1 MIASLRAE
9 NLKTRKRWANW
20 ILLAIL
26 LAWIV
31 LLTYLTFYLVIRLSP
46 HSIQGPVPAS
56 VLKRRLFPENYVPT
70 VLNAAESIGAAIMLI
85 FGALSTAS
93 EYGWLTVQTILIQKP
108 ARLAVLGGKLLGNGI
123 STVLVSLALLAITAL
138 ASYVVL
144 TIDSSSSA
152 WPSWEVTLKA
162 FGALVL
168 QLTVWASLGAFLGIA
183 FRSAAAA
190 IGGGLVYLFVVEA
203 LLGSLFR
210 TTPVVKEILKF
221 LPGVNGSAIN
231 ATFPATIRDT
241 SGATQLVG
249 AGRGVVTLLLYLA
262 VITISSL
269 LIFQERDVGGSYTK
283 PDRVSGC
290 SH

>member
-9 NLKTRKRWANW
+9 SLKTRKRWANW
-20 ILLAIL
+20 ILFAIL

-31 LLTYLTFYLVIRLSP
+31 LLTYLTFYLVVRLSP

-108 ARLAVLGGKLLGNGI
+108 TRSAVLGGKLLAIGI
-123 STVLVSLALLAITAL
+123 STVLVSLAVLAITAL

-144 TIDSSSSA
+144 TIDNSSSA

-168 QLTVWASLGAFLGIA
+168 QLAVWTSLGAFLGIA

-203 LLGSLFR
+203 LFGNLFR
-210 TTPVVKEILKF
+210 TTPVVKQILKL
-221 LPGVNGSAIN
+221 LPGVNAGAVN
-231 ATFPATIRDT
+231 ASFPVTIRDST
-241 SGATQLVG
+241 ATTQLVG

-262 VITISSL
+262 IFTIGSL
-269 LIFQERDVGGSYTK
+269 LIFRERDVGGS
-283 PDRVSGC
+283 
-290 SH
+290 

>member
-9 NLKTRKRWANW
+9 NLKIRKRWANW
-20 ILLAIL
+20 ILFAIL

-31 LLTYLTFYLVIRLSP
+31 LLTYLTLYLVVRLSP

-70 VLNAAESIGAAIMLI
+70 LLNAAESIGAAILLI

-108 ARLAVLGGKLLGNGI
+108 ARWAVLGGKLLGAGI
-123 STVLVSLALLAITAL
+123 TTVLVSLALMGVAAL
-138 ASYVVL
+138 ASYVVV
-144 TIDSSSSA
+144 TIDSSSST
-152 WPSWEVTLKA
+152 WPSWEITLKA

-168 QLTVWASLGAFLGIA
+168 QLAVWASLGALLGIA

-221 LPGVNGSAIN
+221 LPGVNGGAIN
-231 ATFPATIRDT
+231 ASFPATFRDST
-241 SGATQLVG
+241 ATALVG
-249 AGRGVVTLLLYLA
+249 AVRGVVTLLLYLA
-262 VITISSL
+262 IFSISSL
-269 LIFQERDVGGSYTK
+269 LIFRERDVGGS
-283 PDRVSGC
+283 
-290 SH
+290 

>member
-9 NLKTRKRWANW
+9 SLKTRKRWANW
-20 ILLAIL
+20 ILFAIL
-26 LAWIV
+26 LAWLV
-31 LLTYLTFYLVIRLSP
+31 LLTYLTFYLVVRLSP
-46 HSIQGPVPAS
+46 HSIQGRVPAS

-108 ARLAVLGGKLLGNGI
+108 TRSAVLGGKLLGIGI
-123 STVLVSLALLAITAL
+123 STVLVSLAMLGITAL
-138 ASYVVL
+138 ASYVVV
-144 TIDSSSSA
+144 TVDNSSSA
-152 WPSWEVTLKA
+152 WPSWAVMLKA

-168 QLTVWASLGAFLGIA
+168 QLAIWTVLGAFLGIA

-210 TTPVVKEILKF
+210 STPIVKEILKF
-221 LPGVNGSAIN
+221 LPGVNGGAIN
-231 ATFPATIRDT
+231 ATFPATIRDSSAT
-241 SGATQLVG
+241 TQLVG

-262 VITISSL
+262 IFTISSL
-269 LIFQERDVGGSYTK
+269 LIFQQRDVGGS
-283 PDRVSGC
+283 
-290 SH
+290 